1 PIYDVTGN
9 RMYSGMDFYFS
20 YKDNI
25 NIGTAYAV
33 VNGIG
38 KYVGKVKTL
47 KFRIVKPAV
56 KPAPIKA
63 STLNVS
69 LARTSYT
76 YDGRAKKPNVIVKT
90 KAGKTVSGANYT
102 ASYAGARKNVGA
114 YTVTVTFKN
123 GYTGTVKRTF
133 RIYPRATSISKL
145 TPGKKSFTAKW
156 SKQTAQVTGYQ
167 VQYCVRSNFKG
178 AKTVTV
184 GSAKTASKKIANV
197 AGNKKYYVRVR
208 TYKTVG
214 KTRYYSSWSKAKA
227 VKTK

>member
-1 PIYDVTGN
+1 
-9 RMYSGMDFYFS
+9 MYNGMDFYFT
-20 YKDNI
+20 YKNNI
-25 NIGTAYAV
+25 NVGTAYTV

-38 KYVGKVKTL
+38 AYNGRVKNL
-47 KFRIVKPAV
+47 KFKIVKAAA
-56 KPAPIKA
+56 KPSPVSA
-63 STLNVS
+63 STLKVS

-76 YDGRAKKPNVIVKT
+76 YDGGAKKPNVIVKT
-90 KAGKTVSGANYT
+90 KAGKTVSSSNYT
-102 ASYAGARKNVGA
+102 ASYSGARKNVGS
-114 YTVTVTFKN
+114 YTVTIKFKN
-123 GYTGTVKRTF
+123 SYTGTVKRTF
-133 RIYPRATSISKL
+133 RIYPKATYITKL
-145 TPGKKSFTAKW
+145 VAGKKSFTAKW

-167 VQYCVRSNFKG
+167 VQYCVRSNFKA

-184 GSAKTASKKIANV
+184 GSAKTASRKIAKV